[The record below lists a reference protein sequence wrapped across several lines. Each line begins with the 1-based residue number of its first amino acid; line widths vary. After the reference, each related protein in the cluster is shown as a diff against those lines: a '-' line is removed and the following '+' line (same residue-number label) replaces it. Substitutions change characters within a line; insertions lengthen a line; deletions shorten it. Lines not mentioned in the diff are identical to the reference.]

1 MSYLL
6 HLHIMVMAD
15 FSKVFQWH
23 TTQMLIKN
31 NVGDI
36 KPSRIFQQ
44 LYPLNNQLSIWL
56 VNDQKSQFAD
66 LHFGVPHGSIF
77 GPVLLIYV
85 ADLIFT
91 IVTYCAQHADDTT
104 IYTTSHP
111 GSFSQRGN
119 SERKKDPG
127 YEIAIY
133 KNCEVLN
140 IKQCLSNI
148 NSSLGILWTWSTN
161 INLAL
166 NHKKT
171 KTMLFA
177 TSQMENLHHKR

>member
-104 IYTTSHP
+104 MYTTSYP
-111 GSFSQRGN
+111 GSFFLSLFPRC
-119 SERKKDPG
+119 EKEPG
-127 YEIAIY
+127 
-133 KNCEVLN
+133 CEVV
-140 IKQCLSNI
+140 
-148 NSSLGILWTWSTN
+148 
-161 INLAL
+161 
-166 NHKKT
+166 
-171 KTMLFA
+171 
-177 TSQMENLHHKR
+177 